1 MNHQQVS
8 KRLHAVG
15 LKLQDLRQDN
25 TLINPCVFSVHN
37 LGYHVYSTEITKQ
50 EVVTDKC
57 TVFNYHTPN
66 ADIVK
71 NELDKKLTE
80 FKCSEDPNTYYCN
93 LKDILEALV
102 PIIGND
108 EKNRLDDVAFALRMA
123 AAAITN

>member
-1 MNHQQVS
+1 MNHQQVN

-25 TLINPCVFSVHN
+25 TLIHPCVFSVHN
-37 LGYHVYSTEITKQ
+37 LGYQVYSTEVTKQ
-50 EVVTDKC
+50 KIVTDQC

-66 ADIVK
+66 ADAVK
-71 NELDKKLTE
+71 DALDKKLTE

-93 LKDILEALV
+93 LKDILEALA
-102 PIIGND
+102 PIIGDD
-108 EKNRLDDVAFALRMA
+108 EKNRMDDVACALKMA